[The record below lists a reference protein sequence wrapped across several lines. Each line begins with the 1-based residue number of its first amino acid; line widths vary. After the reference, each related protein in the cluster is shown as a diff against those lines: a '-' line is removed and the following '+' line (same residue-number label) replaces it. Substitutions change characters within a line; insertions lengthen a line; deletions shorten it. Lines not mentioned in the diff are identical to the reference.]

1 MESVMASLLPSL
13 WSKSGDLR
21 DPFRAMTREIDDMM
35 RDYGRRF
42 PSLEIGAA
50 MPVVNIAETK
60 DAIEVTAELPGVDA
74 KDIKVSVEGN
84 RLVLSGE
91 KKTESEQKEKEWH
104 VVERSY
110 GAFHRSIVLPFEPKD
125 EAVSANFDKGILHLA
140 VKKPV
145 EIAGKGAKAIEIKT
159 GAPPQA
165 AQVGQAAQPSKSA

>member
-1 MESVMASLLPSL
+1 
-13 WSKSGDLR
+13 
-21 DPFRAMTREIDDMM
+21 
-35 RDYGRRF
+35 
-42 PSLEIGAA
+42 

-165 AQVGQAAQPSKSA
+165 AQVGQASQPSKSA